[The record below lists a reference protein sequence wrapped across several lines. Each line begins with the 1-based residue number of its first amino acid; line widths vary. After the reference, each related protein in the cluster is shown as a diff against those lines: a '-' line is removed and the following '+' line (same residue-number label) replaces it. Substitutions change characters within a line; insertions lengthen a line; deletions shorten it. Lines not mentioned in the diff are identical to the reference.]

1 MTHEDFSDLVSPGI
15 RNAPLVRELDTD
27 RRRELT
33 GALIL
38 AVPLVAVLLFSVWQ
52 HFELLQHGYRY
63 EQMRQEYARQQELN
77 RHLRLEIETLRT
89 PARIERVAI
98 GQLRMVVPAREEE
111 LLVERAAAPG
121 GVPAREE
128 ELLVERAA
136 SVPGGVPARE
146 EFGERAAAAGAYSST
161 VAVRQEV
168 SR

>member
-1 MTHEDFSDLVSPGI
+1 MTHEDFSELVSPAI
-15 RNAPLVRELDTD
+15 RNAPIVRELDTD

-33 GALIL
+33 GSLIL

-63 EQMRQEYARQQELN
+63 EQMRQEHARQQELN
-77 RHLRLEIETLRT
+77 RHLQLEIETLRA
-89 PARIERVAI
+89 PARVERVAL
-98 GQLRMVVPAREEE
+98 GRLGMVVPAREEE
-111 LLVERAAAPG
+111 LLVERAAAAPG
-121 GVPAREE
+121 VAPAREE

-136 SVPGGVPARE
+136 
-146 EFGERAAAAGAYSST
+146 AAAPGAYSAT

>member
-15 RNAPLVRELDTD
+15 RNAPIVRELDTD

-33 GALIL
+33 GSLIL

-63 EQMRQEYARQQELN
+63 EQMRQEYTRQQELN

-111 LLVERAAAPG
+111 LLVERAAAAPG

-136 SVPGGVPARE
+136 AVPGGVPARE
-146 EFGERAAAAGAYSST
+146 EFGERAAAGAYSST